1 MEISTQVSDAAA
13 GTDGDD
19 IFALDLRIVVDVSAG
34 SDAAVPCGTND
45 GCAATC
51 ASSCVSNM

>member
-1 MEISTQVSDAAA
+1 MPTAQLTNHMVE
-13 GTDGDD
+13 TDEEDV
-19 IFALDLRIVVDVSAG
+19 FALDLRITVDAG
-34 SDAAVPCGTND
+34 ADVPCRTND